1 LRCVFDEHRSVWCRV
16 ALVDATGAEVD
27 EATPNAVAW
36 GAAGHKLL
44 IGDVS
49 FLLRVNAP
57 TLEVRV
63 CV

>member
-1 LRCVFDEHRSVWCRV
+1 MRCVFDEHRSVWCRV

-27 EATPNAVAW
+27 EATPNAV
-36 GAAGHKLL
+36 
-44 IGDVS
+44 S

>member
-1 LRCVFDEHRSVWCRV
+1 V